1 MGNMACDKIIITL
14 SADQR
19 VVFTKGFK
27 MGILK
32 QLHKNKLLTDK
43 QLNQL
48 IEMQK

>member
-1 MGNMACDKIIITL
+1 MGNITCDKMIIEL
-14 SADQR
+14 SADQQAK
-19 VVFTKGFK
+19 FTENFK
-27 MGILK
+27 KGILK